1 MIYPDLGMDIPEDL
15 GRVHFV
21 GIGGAGMS
29 AIAHLLVARG
39 VAVTGSDKSASY
51 NTDAL
56 QARGVRVFI
65 GHEEVN
71 AHGADTLVVTGALSE
86 DNPEYRYAKA
96 QGIPVLHRSQALAW
110 AARGKRLVSVA
121 GAHGK
126 TTSTGMLAVGL
137 VEVGVD
143 LSFVNGS
150 VIEPLGVSSATGADE
165 LFVIEADES
174 DKSFLIYD
182 TQVALITNVDPEHLD
197 FYGSRESFMQAFV
210 DFARRAT
217 EHIVISSDDPGAG
230 EVLEALRKEPHTPPI
245 RTFGF
250 AADSDVRILEVDTTG
265 AAHLEV
271 EIAGTR
277 YAQQLG
283 VFGRY
288 NAVNA
293 AGALAV
299 MTGLGFEPKRALRA
313 IAVFG
318 GTQRRFEFH
327 GEVGGVRVFDDYAH
341 HPTEVAA
348 LLESARSV
356 AGAGKLIVV
365 HQPHLFSRT
374 RIFHREFARAFEAF
388 ADHTVVLEIDPVR
401 EPLEPETTGA
411 IVTDAFVD
419 QSRAS
424 YIDDWQRAVDAV
436 THLASPGDVVVVVG
450 AGSVYKIVPQLLE
463 GLKQRFED
471 L

>member
-1 MIYPDLGMDIPEDL
+1 MIYPDLEMDIPEDL

-39 VAVTGSDKSASY
+39 VTVTGSDKSASY
-51 NTDAL
+51 NTEAL
-56 QARGVRVFI
+56 EAQGVRVFI
-65 GHEEVN
+65 GHEAAN
-71 AHGADTLVVTGALSE
+71 AHGANTLVVTGALSE
-86 DNPEYRYAKA
+86 DNPEYRYAKE

-110 AARGKRLVSVA
+110 AARGKQLVSVA

-137 VEVGVD
+137 VGLGVD

-150 VIEPLGVSSATGADE
+150 VIEPLGVSSATGSDE

-197 FYGSRESFMQAFV
+197 FYGSREDFMQAFV
-210 DFARRAT
+210 DFAHRAS
-217 EHIVISSDDPGAG
+217 ELIVISSDDQGAG
-230 EVLEALRKEPHTPPI
+230 EVLEALRDEAQTPPI

-250 AADSDVRILEVDTTG
+250 AHGADVRIVDVDTTG
-265 AAHLEV
+265 AARLEV
-271 EIAGTR
+271 EIEGMR
-277 YAQQLG
+277 YAEQLA
-283 VFGRY
+283 VYGRY

-299 MTGLGFEPKRALRA
+299 MTGLGYEPAAALRA
-313 IAVFG
+313 IAGFG
-318 GTQRRFEFH
+318 GTKRRFELH
-327 GEVGGVRVFDDYAH
+327 GEVAGIRVFDDYAH

-356 AGAGKLIVV
+356 AGSGKLIVV

-374 RIFHREFARAFEAF
+374 RIFHREFAEAFEAF

-401 EPLEPETTGA
+401 EPLDPATTGT
-411 IVTDAFVD
+411 IVTDAFAD

-424 YIDDWQRAVDAV
+424 YIDDWQRAVDTV
-436 THLASPGDVVVVVG
+436 TEMAAPGDIVVVVG
-450 AGSVYKIVPQLLE
+450 AGSVYKIVPQLID
-463 GLKQRFED
+463 GLKLRFGNS
-471 L
+471 